1 MTPAIDSY
9 RAAVPAHLDSW
20 DLVDPARLLRD
31 LSNATPPYTG
41 RSLLCQVLRP
51 ATDQILVAHTDAWP
65 AGRPAD
71 EMQAQDE
78 LEEAMRRI
86 GHRDYER
93 DDDVRLTS
101 AVVIVVIRE
110 GRAVPKKGDFAVSSV
125 LRYANNPFQALCG
138 DLIIVT
144 PHGWITVFD
153 ELAGLEPV
161 AVVPDPGDALAAR
174 RLRRG

>member
-1 MTPAIDSY
+1 MTPAIDGY

-153 ELAGLEPV
+153 EVAALEPV